1 MSVCPFCKAPVQ
13 VTTAP
18 CPRCGKLASDHPSIA
33 AVQGR
38 TLSTDFDDEPVGDLS
53 LGGSEGA
60 GGHGQASAASFDGG
74 GVTFDDDLFGDGGGG
89 PLELDVPSAP
99 HSGTTTSGAVRVA
112 GTAERD
118 DDPFDSVPDLPVPPP
133 SSRRTPESGQQ
144 RPSGSHPLPGNSGT
158 LPAARPSAA
167 SDPRISA
174 PALPAPPPSS
184 SSPALGRAPAPSSGR
199 LEAASS
205 PGLGPESGEVP
216 IARGRPAPPPPD
228 PGALV
233 VARYP
238 APPGALLDMPGYA
251 CRVFLRQLEIRRDLE
266 SLRRR
271 RSPDVALYE
280 AALRAHDA
288 RAFAIGMT
296 ITCAAVFLGTLV
308 FFSPVIARFLR
319 AD

>member
-1 MSVCPFCKAPVQ
+1 MSVCPFCKAPVL

-53 LGGSEGA
+53 LGSSEGA
-60 GGHGQASAASFDGG
+60 GGRGQASAASFDGG

-89 PLELDVPSAP
+89 PLELDVPHAP

-112 GTAERD
+112 GTSTKE
-118 DDPFDSVPDLPVPPP
+118 DPFDSVPDLPAPV
-133 SSRRTPESGQQ
+133 SDRQ

-158 LPAARPSAA
+158 LPAARPTAGSN
-167 SDPRISA
+167 PRISA
-174 PALPAPPPSS
+174 PEIPAPPSS
-184 SSPALGRAPAPSSGR
+184 SSVGLGRPAAPSSGS
-199 LEAASS
+199 LPTSSS
-205 PGLGPESGEVP
+205 PGLGPESGEVAIVRP
-216 IARGRPAPPPPD
+216 GRPLPPPPD
-228 PGALV
+228 PGALL

-238 APPGALLDMPGYA
+238 PPPASILDMPGYA
-251 CRVFLRQLEIRRDLE
+251 CRVFVRQLELRRDLE

-271 RSPDVALYE
+271 RSPDIALYE

-308 FFSPVIARFLR
+308 FFSPVLARFLR